1 MIKKNY
7 YTESLKQLEEM
18 DNELRKI
25 QESMT
30 EEEKLTEKE
39 KAQRG
44 FQRLVERFEREES
57 ETRRI
62 VNQKKKEYFAVLVKT
77 GLALAK
83 IVEADFEAESNEEC
97 GTMSFR
103 TGLMCIGVPGGP
115 SGRDEL
121 VLLMRMADHIEI
133 IPNGNILEWIFSF
146 EFCDTF
152 ISGHG
157 AAEFFL

>member
-44 FQRLVERFEREES
+44 FQRLVERYNFSES
-57 ETRRI
+57 
-62 VNQKKKEYFAVLVKT
+62 Q
-77 GLALAK
+77 
-83 IVEADFEAESNEEC
+83 
-97 GTMSFR
+97 
-103 TGLMCIGVPGGP
+103 
-115 SGRDEL
+115 
-121 VLLMRMADHIEI
+121 
-133 IPNGNILEWIFSF
+133 
-146 EFCDTF
+146 
-152 ISGHG
+152 
-157 AAEFFL
+157 

>member
-83 IVEADFEAESNEEC
+83 IVEADFEAAIRKGRSLGMSNQEITEVF
-97 GTMSFR
+97 M
-103 TGLMCIGVPGGP
+103 I
-115 SGRDEL
+115 
-121 VLLMRMADHIEI
+121 VLED
-133 IPNGNILEWIFSF
+133 
-146 EFCDTF
+146 
-152 ISGHG
+152 
-157 AAEFFL
+157 

>member
-44 FQRLVERFEREES
+44 FQRLV
-57 ETRRI
+57 
-62 VNQKKKEYFAVLVKT
+62 V
-77 GLALAK
+77 
-83 IVEADFEAESNEEC
+83 C
-97 GTMSFR
+97 
-103 TGLMCIGVPGGP
+103 P
-115 SGRDEL
+115 
-121 VLLMRMADHIEI
+121 
-133 IPNGNILEWIFSF
+133 
-146 EFCDTF
+146 
-152 ISGHG
+152 
-157 AAEFFL
+157 